1 MAGRRGVFPLLMR
14 SGGLRGVDLMYV
26 RNRGWRGGRFN
37 RQRRRVVSLL
47 LLNVVDQG
55 GEIGGSE
62 GADIAEAFQGHGS
75 VLQFCR

>member
-1 MAGRRGVFPLLMR
+1 MC

-37 RQRRRVVSLL
+37 GRGHRIVSLL

-55 GEIGGSE
+55 VEIGGSE
-62 GADIAEAFQGHGS
+62 GTKQPRYINIFQMFLNTG
-75 VLQFCR
+75 